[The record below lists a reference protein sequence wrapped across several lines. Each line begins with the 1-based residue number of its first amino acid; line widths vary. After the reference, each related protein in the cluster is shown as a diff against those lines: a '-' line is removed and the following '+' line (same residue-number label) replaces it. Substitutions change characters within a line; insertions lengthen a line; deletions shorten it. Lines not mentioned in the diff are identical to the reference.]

1 MAAPDFKVYLDYYR
15 DLIGGVLTPAPGKLF
30 VQPGAEVAWDQEKCE
45 GQAWSRIV
53 SLTPVIGTRKA
64 NGVACVEWWD
74 VTFAVGVLRCVAN
87 VNNRGKVPT
96 AEQITAD
103 GHEFADD
110 LVTLL
115 TAIECDQY
123 VRQIVTAVPLG
134 PQGNAAGSEVQFIV
148 RLQPCCE

>member
-1 MAAPDFKVYLDYYR
+1 MAAPDFKVYLDHYR
-15 DLIGGVLTPAPGKLF
+15 DLIAAALDPVPGKVF
-30 VQPGAEVAWDQEKCE
+30 VQPGAEVAWDQEKCD

-53 SLTPVIGTRKA
+53 TLTPVLGTRKA

-87 VNNRGKVPT
+87 VNQRGKLPT

-110 LVTLL
+110 LVALL

-123 VRQIVTAVPLG
+123 VRQIVTATPIG

-148 RLQPCCE
+148 RVQPCCE

>member
-1 MAAPDFKVYLDYYR
+1 MAAPDFKVYLDHYL
-15 DLIGGVLTPAPGKLF
+15 DLIAAKLTPVPAKVF
-30 VQPGAEVAWDQEKCE
+30 VQPGGEVAWDQEKCD

-53 SLTPVIGTRKA
+53 SLAPVIGTRKA
-64 NGVACVEWWD
+64 NGVACIEWWD

-96 AEQITAD
+96 AAQITAD

-115 TAIECDQY
+115 TAIECDEY
-123 VRQIVTAVPLG
+123 VRQVTGVTPLG
-134 PQGNAAGSEVQFIV
+134 PQGNMAGSEVQFIV
-148 RLQPCCE
+148 RVQPCCE